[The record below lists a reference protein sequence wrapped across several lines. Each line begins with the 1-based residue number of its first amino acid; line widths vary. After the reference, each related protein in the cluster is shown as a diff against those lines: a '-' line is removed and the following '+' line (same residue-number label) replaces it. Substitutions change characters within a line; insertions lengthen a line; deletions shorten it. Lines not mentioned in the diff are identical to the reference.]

1 MERIL
6 LEGRLLP
13 PGAMMPPFVTTT
25 VAIALLLT
33 GFAAS
38 LTPFP
43 LGMPLIA
50 FGLMLLVA
58 SNRRAARWVLAGRSR
73 IVLLDR
79 WVRLMEAHG
88 GRRVRSVLRRT
99 RPQRLPRRV

>member
-1 MERIL
+1 
-6 LEGRLLP
+6 
-13 PGAMMPPFVTTT
+13 MPPFVTTT
-25 VAIALLLT
+25 IAIALLLT

-58 SNRRAARWVLAGRSR
+58 SNRRAARWMLAGRSR
-73 IVLLDR
+73 LALLDR
-79 WVRLMEAHG
+79 CVRLLEAHG
-88 GRRVRSVLRRT
+88 GGRVRAVLRRT
-99 RPQRLPRRV
+99 RPGRLPRRP